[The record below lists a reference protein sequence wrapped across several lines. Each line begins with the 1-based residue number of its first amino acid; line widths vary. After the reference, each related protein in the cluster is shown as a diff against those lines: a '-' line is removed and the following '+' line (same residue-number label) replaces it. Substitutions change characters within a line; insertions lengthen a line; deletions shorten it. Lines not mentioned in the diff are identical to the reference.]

1 MRVKLYHQIL
11 ILLVVDRVNSVPV
24 LGELVPR
31 RHFELLVA
39 SEIHTT
45 LDTSVLGHIF
55 LQHVARGPDLCWILQ
70 LESRLQIYLSVE
82 FHS

>member
-39 SEIHTT
+39 SEIHAT
-45 LDTSVLGHIF
+45 LDTSVLADVF
-55 LQHVARGPDLCWILQ
+55 LQHVASGPDL
-70 LESRLQIYLSVE
+70 
-82 FHS
+82 